1 MIKFPS
7 TGLDP
12 DEQARRLIVEVERL
26 SHQPDWL
33 YWVEREDHAQQFGVK
48 PATFKEMV
56 KAQIKAN
63 EKKVNEAKA
72 EQQRAEARAEK
83 ERERARK
90 EL

>member
-1 MIKFPS
+1 MTMIKFPS

-48 PATFKEMV
+48 PG
-56 KAQIKAN
+56 
-63 EKKVNEAKA
+63 
-72 EQQRAEARAEK
+72 
-83 ERERARK
+83 
-90 EL
+90 